1 MADIVDVLDLTPM
14 QQGMLYHAVSD
25 PGSGAYFVQTVA
37 TLEDPDLERLHRCL
51 QRLIDRH
58 PALRSCF
65 EWEDVDTPVQVIL
78 DTASLTWRVEDWRGL
93 PTRQQEDREAA
104 LLEADRTT
112 GFALD
117 QAPLLRGVALRL
129 TDATV
134 RLILSYH
141 HLILD
146 GWSNGLLLDQLRRL
160 YASRSHTSD
169 PPAPAT
175 SPARYGAWL
184 ERQDRA
190 AAEAYWRPRLTATAE
205 SGRLSVLSARSEAA
219 GHGMVERTLPPP
231 LVAALSDR
239 ARSDGVTLGTLL
251 HGAWAML
258 LARLNDSDTVVFG
271 TIVSGRP
278 EDLPGADTMVGL
290 FINVLPVPVEVP
302 RTGPVVA
309 FLQRLQ
315 TDMIAGRRHGFLPLA
330 TLQGWAGAPG
340 EDLFDTLL
348 VVENYPLTADGG
360 TDPRDLKVR
369 SVQSI
374 ERGTYPVTMILVPE
388 ADRMAARL
396 SFDAARLHPRWAE
409 RLTDMYL
416 TLLGQ
421 LAAEPVPSLRDLTLL
436 ADAEGAWLAR
446 VATQAP
452 PVATDRLFPD
462 LIAGPLAHLPPDSPA
477 LMMGA
482 AGLSHGALHAKAN
495 RLAHWLIGQGIGPG
509 ETVGVCLRPSI
520 ALYVATLAIL
530 KAGAGLVPIDPA
542 YPSARIARML
552 ATASPR
558 LTLVD
563 GATGDRFESLSTVVV
578 NVTDRALRGSGA
590 PHSTPT
596 DRDRIRP
603 LHPLDVAYVIFTS
616 GSTGEPKGIA
626 LDHSG
631 LTSMVRG
638 MAVAYGY
645 PLAGALGTR
654 HLQCGSISFD
664 LFIANLLTGLA
675 NGGCLVI
682 ADENA
687 QGGPAMADLIDGSQV
702 THAILPPAVLNSL
715 PERSYPSLQ
724 ALCVVGEACSGDVA
738 ARWAP
743 GRRLIDAYG
752 PAETTVGCTVCD
764 PFDPDGG
771 PPPIG
776 RPMDGRQVYV
786 LDGLLR
792 VVPVGVV
799 GELYV
804 SGAGVAR
811 GYLGQPG
818 LTAGRFVPCPF
829 GPAGSR
835 MYRTGD
841 LARWRED
848 GQLDYCGREDDQ
860 VKIRGFR
867 IELGEVE
874 AALRDHPAVR
884 AAAVTVF
891 EAEGRKHLCAYVAG
905 PPDEAA
911 GRAAVTAHLAARLPD
926 YMVPSLLLVLPA
938 LPLNANGKIDRKALP
953 DPARAWAAH
962 RAGRVRSRPGTP
974 TERVLAALWAA
985 LLGAGEIG
993 PEDGFFELGGDS
1005 IVAIQL
1011 VSRARRAGLDLAA
1024 RDVFEH
1030 RTLGAL
1036 AALADGRARARQA
1049 AAADPGGPAPLS
1061 PIQRWFLAG
1070 DPVAPH
1076 HFNQSLLFT
1085 LAADT
1090 DPAALTAAWRAV
1102 TEAHPAFRTRFVRDR
1117 AGAWRAAPADRPLV
1131 GSETVALD
1139 GAGWAE
1145 RIAATGARV
1154 QAGFDLGAGPLAAA
1168 VLFTDRG
1175 RPVRLL
1181 LAIHHL
1187 IVDGVSWRILL
1198 DDLAQAYDRTTA
1210 GQPAALPAG
1219 GSFAAWARALDRYA
1233 AGPATRQWDFWLDQ
1247 AGRPALSGLVDPD
1260 RCGTVAEA
1268 RTLTVRL
1275 DGDRTQALL
1284 RDSGRAYGTTVQD
1297 LLLAALGRAVRHRLT
1312 VPADQPATL
1321 RLALEGHGR
1330 QAEAVDPD
1338 HPPDLGR
1345 TVGWFTSL
1353 TPVLLDLPADA
1364 PDRLIPAVKDTLRRL
1379 PDHGLGHGA
1388 LLGHPDD
1395 PRAHTLAQAPKPPI
1409 LVNYLGQL
1417 DQLGHTPP
1425 LAGWAPEPIGPD
1437 RHPQAQRPFPL
1448 ELNAMVEAGR
1458 LTIALR
1464 SPPEGLLQGTAEG
1477 LGDAIRTSLADLIDH
1492 TVDVGSS
1499 TGAAEPPGQPA
1510 GPVRGSDSI
1519 MAFRSTGARMPV
1531 LLLPGAAA
1539 TPAYLAPL
1547 AEALPSTHP
1556 VMSFRTAGL
1565 DQAGDPLT
1573 DVGAMASRHAD
1584 ALRAHGPPRA
1594 CVLVGHSFG
1603 ALTAFEL
1610 AARLSAR
1617 GTAVRGLIVLDA
1629 SGPGSERLE
1638 HEASSAPDTDEAII
1652 RRLLAMLT
1660 RFADLPPTG
1669 SGAPAKAEV
1678 ARRLADAGLL
1688 DPTDA
1693 DAALSRMIATTRAH
1707 GIARTG
1713 YRPSRHQVEAVYVV
1727 RAEEVRT
1734 EDIGVYAPHPSALP
1748 DWGWSPYSL
1757 TPPVALTAPGN
1768 HVTML
1773 RPPNVQ
1779 TLAQSLGAI
1788 LDQLSVGGTSQAAD

>member
-1 MADIVDVLDLTPM
+1 MSHEIEDILPLTPM
-14 QQGMLYHAVSD
+14 QEGMLFHSLMDAQGGDHVVQILCRVHGLGRDAQPLRAAWQAV
-25 PGSGAYFVQTVA
+25 V
-37 TLEDPDLERLHRCL
+37 
-51 QRLIDRH
+51 DRH
-58 PALRSCF
+58 ASLRAALV
-65 EWEDVDTPVQVIL
+65 WDKAKTPVQVIRR
-78 DTASLTWRVEDWRGL
+78 TAALPWQEIEWPDLPGDSLTARLEDWL
-93 PTRQQEDREAA
+93 ETDRRE
-104 LLEADRTT
+104 
-112 GFALD
+112 GFVLAR
-117 QAPLLRGVALRL
+117 APLLRAVLIRAGAGHDLFVLTFHHAL
-129 TDATV
+129 
-134 RLILSYH
+134 
-141 HLILD
+141 LD
-146 GWSNGLLLDQLRRL
+146 GWSSSRLIAEVRQRLADPNRVPAPLPPYARFLAWLRRQ
-160 YASRSHTSD
+160 D
-169 PPAPAT
+169 PDT
-175 SPARYGAWL
+175 V
-184 ERQDRA
+184 
-190 AAEAYWRPRLTATAE
+190 EAYWRDRLAGVSGPTRLTRGKPAGPR
-205 SGRLSVLSARSEAA
+205 GRMGRHRAVVVEPIVTRLKHQART
-219 GHGMVERTLPPP
+219 HGMTLNTFVQGAWS
-231 LVAALSDR
+231 LLI
-239 ARSDGVTLGTLL
+239 ARHTGDTDTV
-251 HGAWAML
+251 HGA
-258 LARLNDSDTVVFG
+258 
-271 TIVSGRP
+271 TIAGRP
-278 EDLPGADTMVGL
+278 ADLPGAEAMVGL
-290 FINVLPVPVEVP
+290 FINTVPLRIRVRPGQSALTWLTEVQH
-302 RTGPVVA
+302 A
-309 FLQRLQ
+309 FADAQAHAQ
-315 TDMIAGRRHGFLPLA
+315 APLA
-330 TLQGWAGAPG
+330 RVQRFADLPPG
-340 EDLFDTLL
+340 EPLFDSL
-348 VVENYPLTADGG
+348 VVFENYPPDDTATVRGDAPITLEVIDSREQTNYPLTLIAVPD
-360 TDPRDLKVR
+360 RALHLDLLYD
-369 SVQSI
+369 SDAIDEAGI
-374 ERGTYPVTMILVPE
+374 ERITGHLTTLLEQFAGSLDRPLSAIALEPADDSAVTHG
-388 ADRMAARL
+388 RSARL
-396 SFDAARLHPRWAE
+396 PVRFATVTEAMAIVDRRQPAAAFVQQGVETWTRGEVGDWSWRLAGVLRGLGVGPEVCVGLCHGRTPRLIGAIAGILRAGGVYVPLDPNHP
-409 RLTDMYL
+409 
-416 TLLGQ
+416 
-421 LAAEPVPSLRDLTLL
+421 
-436 ADAEGAWLAR
+436 
-446 VATQAP
+446 
-452 PVATDRLFPD
+452 TDRLRGILADCRAAVVVTDAAHAGRFGDDGGPAVVD
-462 LIAGPLAHLPPDSPA
+462 LDALA
-477 LMMGA
+477 
-482 AGLSHGALHAKAN
+482 
-495 RLAHWLIGQGIGPG
+495 
-509 ETVGVCLRPSI
+509 E
-520 ALYVATLAIL
+520 TLA
-530 KAGAGLVPIDPA
+530 GRDPGPIDPGVAPGNLA
-542 YPSARIARML
+542 YMI
-552 ATASPR
+552 
-558 LTLVD
+558 
-563 GATGDRFESLSTVVV
+563 
-578 NVTDRALRGSGA
+578 
-590 PHSTPT
+590 
-596 DRDRIRP
+596 
-603 LHPLDVAYVIFTS
+603 YTS
-616 GSTGEPKGIA
+616 GSTGRPKGVAIEHRQAAA
-626 LDHSG
+626 LFAWADTVIDADARSG
-631 LTSMVRG
+631 LVASTSVGFDVSVMELLFPL
-638 MAVAYGY
+638 AYGGTVLMTEGLLSF
-645 PLAGALGTR
+645 PETRWGTIAPKLICAAPSALAELVAGGALPASIRWVQPGGEALPAALVRDLYAGGTV
-654 HLQCGSISFD
+654 D
-664 LFIANLLTGLA
+664 TVV
-675 NGGCLVI
+675 NGYGPSETTTYATTARVP
-682 ADENA
+682 ADE
-687 QGGPAMADLIDGSQV
+687 P
-702 THAILPPAVLNSL
+702 
-715 PERSYPSLQ
+715 R
-724 ALCVVGEACSGDVA
+724 
-738 ARWAP
+738 
-743 GRRLIDAYG
+743 
-752 PAETTVGCTVCD
+752 
-764 PFDPDGG
+764 
-771 PPPIG
+771 PPIG
-776 RPMDGRQVYV
+776 RPLAGTDVYV
-786 LDGLLR
+786 LDRMLR

-1448 ELNAMVEAGR
+1448 ELNAMVDTHGLR
-1458 LTIALR
+1458 LDW
-1464 SPPEGLLQGTAEG
+1464 SGPPHLDTDTLTQLAHLTLNNLTSLLQHCLEKQDQT
-1477 LGDAIRTSLADLIDH
+1477 LTVSDVSSRSLR
-1492 TVDVGSS
+1492 
-1499 TGAAEPPGQPA
+1499 Q
-1510 GPVRGSDSI
+1510 
-1519 MAFRSTGARMPV
+1519 
-1531 LLLPGAAA
+1531 
-1539 TPAYLAPL
+1539 
-1547 AEALPSTHP
+1547 
-1556 VMSFRTAGL
+1556 
-1565 DQAGDPLT
+1565 
-1573 DVGAMASRHAD
+1573 D
-1584 ALRAHGPPRA
+1584 AL
-1594 CVLVGHSFG
+1594 
-1603 ALTAFEL
+1603 
-1610 AARLSAR
+1610 ARLAKKHAR
-1617 GTAVRGLIVLDA
+1617 V
-1629 SGPGSERLE
+1629 S
-1638 HEASSAPDTDEAII
+1638 
-1652 RRLLAMLT
+1652 
-1660 RFADLPPTG
+1660 
-1669 SGAPAKAEV
+1669 
-1678 ARRLADAGLL
+1678 
-1688 DPTDA
+1688 
-1693 DAALSRMIATTRAH
+1693 
-1707 GIARTG
+1707 
-1713 YRPSRHQVEAVYVV
+1713 
-1727 RAEEVRT
+1727 
-1734 EDIGVYAPHPSALP
+1734 
-1748 DWGWSPYSL
+1748 
-1757 TPPVALTAPGN
+1757 
-1768 HVTML
+1768 
-1773 RPPNVQ
+1773 
-1779 TLAQSLGAI
+1779 
-1788 LDQLSVGGTSQAAD
+1788 